1 METDNSKEAVNRE
14 ITELRC
20 SSFYG
25 PISNVKPYGTEA
37 FCELYE
43 RTKSNKYK
51 EQIEAM
57 RAEPDPKKQS
67 AMKSKLDY
75 FTPSVICT
83 ERKSSCITDFSG
95 VICADLD
102 GKDNPGKTPQQMRV
116 TVLNDPLLHSFMAIV
131 SSLGKGLKVMFRYD
145 PKVATVEDYSHAI
158 MQYLADVCHLKADR
172 ACCDPTRA
180 CFVSYDP
187 QAYYSTAGLMC
198 GVDVNIWLAR
208 YKQFQG
214 EPEKIP
220 ANASF
225 KYSPSNVSSSNVS
238 SSSDLLSNNS
248 SLTNP
253 SPNTPLSTNP
263 TNPLNPSNHSLQSDA
278 LFETDLNDT
287 HWMAKQSSLAHVQ
300 KVSQRINIDIAPN
313 YEDFLRLGFSLATL
327 GEVGRPI
334 FEHCCSYYKGEQ
346 TRDLNKFFT
355 DCLHKKRDDIKIAT
369 FFELCRTAGVDISN
383 PYHAFQEEMD
393 VANEMKGLP
402 MFPEWVFDQLPPLLT
417 QIVSHVD
424 TVAEK
429 SMMLMTSVTTISSL
443 LPNYYMRYGKH
454 RMEANLSFF
463 VLAKSGSG
471 KGMMRFCA
479 RLVKPVHDKLMA
491 ESEEA
496 RNEYRKR
503 MERQKQE
510 KKGKSTK
517 GEAENVMEQMPPL
530 KVFNIPA
537 DSSAS
542 AFIRTFAETQRG
554 IMFETEGDTL
564 AKILRLDFGGYSDLL
579 RKAAHHEPITF
590 MRVGS
595 DDKGE
600 GIHIYIDYPCLS
612 VVLSGTPKQL
622 KNLMTDAENGLFSR
636 FGILYV
642 TTNPEWEDQY
652 ADDEGESYEECFDR
666 YADDL
671 YVIYTKLVCLG
682 EKGVQFKLTKAQRKE
697 VRSFF
702 RNNLFRYNTLYDGE
716 YDGIMHRLGV
726 MHGRICMVLTALRAE
741 SVDRFD
747 EPLVCSDEDV
757 KLALEMIKVL
767 NQHTDFAYRSLS
779 PEKAM
784 KVTLKNMP
792 LQYQLYQALP
802 HEFTTKDALEVGLN
816 LKISGSFVKKCMHKF
831 IQGKDG
837 TGYLVEKLSHGN
849 YRKILKEENVAE
861 YTESEEIY

>member
-1 METDNSKEAVNRE
+1 
-14 ITELRC
+14 
-20 SSFYG
+20 
-25 PISNVKPYGTEA
+25 
-37 FCELYE
+37 
-43 RTKSNKYK
+43 
-51 EQIEAM
+51 
-57 RAEPDPKKQS
+57 
-67 AMKSKLDY
+67 
-75 FTPSVICT
+75 
-83 ERKSSCITDFSG
+83 
-95 VICADLD
+95 
-102 GKDNPGKTPQQMRV
+102 
-116 TVLNDPLLHSFMAIV
+116 
-131 SSLGKGLKVMFRYD
+131 
-145 PKVATVEDYSHAI
+145 
-158 MQYLADVCHLKADR
+158 
-172 ACCDPTRA
+172 
-180 CFVSYDP
+180 
-187 QAYYSTAGLMC
+187 
-198 GVDVNIWLAR
+198 
-208 YKQFQG
+208 
-214 EPEKIP
+214 
-220 ANASF
+220 
-225 KYSPSNVSSSNVS
+225 
-238 SSSDLLSNNS
+238 
-248 SLTNP
+248 
-253 SPNTPLSTNP
+253 
-263 TNPLNPSNHSLQSDA
+263 
-278 LFETDLNDT
+278 
-287 HWMAKQSSLAHVQ
+287 
-300 KVSQRINIDIAPN
+300 
-313 YEDFLRLGFSLATL
+313 
-327 GEVGRPI
+327 
-334 FEHCCSYYKGEQ
+334 
-346 TRDLNKFFT
+346 
-355 DCLHKKRDDIKIAT
+355 
-369 FFELCRTAGVDISN
+369 
-383 PYHAFQEEMD
+383 
-393 VANEMKGLP
+393 
-402 MFPEWVFDQLPPLLT
+402 
-417 QIVSHVD
+417 
-424 TVAEK
+424 
-429 SMMLMTSVTTISSL
+429 
-443 LPNYYMRYGKH
+443 MRYGKH

-503 MERQKQE
+503 MELKKQE

-517 GEAENVMEQMPPL
+517 GETENVMEQMPPL

-636 FGILYV
+636 FGVLYV

-652 ADDEGESYEECFDR
+652 EDDEGESYEECFDR

-779 PEKAM
+779 PEKTTM
-784 KVTLKNMP
+784 LILKNMP
-792 LQYQLYQALP
+792 ASYKLYQGLP
-802 HEFTTKDALEVGLN
+802 DEFTTNDAVEVGRS
-816 LKISGSFVKKCMHKF
+816 LKMSRMTVYRYMHRYVD
-831 IQGKDG
+831 GKNG
-837 TGYLVEKLSHGN
+837 TGCLIRKMDHGM
-849 YRKILKEENVAE
+849 YRKI
-861 YTESEEIY
+861 

>member
-1 METDNSKEAVNRE
+1 LQRFWESPEGAVFFCKSREQKRQLFYESSKYNKMETENSKEVVNRE
-14 ITELRC
+14 ITELQC
-20 SSFYG
+20 SSFHG
-25 PISNVKPYGTEA
+25 PISNVKSYGTEA
-37 FCELYE
+37 FYELYE
-43 RTKSNKYK
+43 RTKSNKYRK
-51 EQIEAM
+51 QIEAM

-145 PKVATVEDYSHAI
+145 PKAATVEDYSHAI

-214 EPEKIP
+214 APEKIP

-225 KYSPSNVSSSNVS
+225 KYLPSNVSSSGEILPGDPS
-238 SSSDLLSNNS
+238 SAHSSKADSLKNEAALPADS
-248 SLTNP
+248 SEDKCTDE
-253 SPNTPLSTNP
+253 
-263 TNPLNPSNHSLQSDA
+263 QS
-278 LFETDLNDT
+278 
-287 HWMAKQSSLAHVQ
+287 QLAHVQ
-300 KVSQRINIDIAPN
+300 VVAGRIDRDIAPN

-327 GEVGRPI
+327 GEAGRPI

-346 TRDLNKFFT
+346 TRDLNKFFMS
-355 DCLHKKRDDIKIAT
+355 CIHQKRDDVTIAT
-369 FFELCRTAGVDISN
+369 FFQLCREAGVDISN
-383 PYHAFQEEMD
+383 PCADASEEVDM
-393 VANEMKGLP
+393 VNEMKRLP
-402 MFPEWVFDQLPPLLT
+402 MFPEWVFDKLPPLLT
-417 QIVSHVD
+417 QIVSHVG

-429 SMMLMTSVTTISSL
+429 SMILMTSITTISSL

-479 RLVKPVHDKLMA
+479 RLVKPVHDKLMN

-503 MERQKQE
+503 VERQKQ
-510 KKGKSTK
+510 KGKSAK
-517 GEAENVMEQMPPL
+517 GDAEAVMEQMPPL

-542 AFIRTFAETQRG
+542 AFIRTFAETKRG

-622 KNLMTDAENGLFSR
+622 NNLMMDAENGLFSR
-636 FGILYV
+636 FGFLYV

-652 ADDEGESYEECFDR
+652 EDDEGESYEEFFDR

-682 EKGVQFKLTKAQRKE
+682 EKGVKFKMTKAQRTN

-702 RNNLFRYNTLYDGE
+702 RNILLQYNVLYDGE

-726 MHGRICMVLTALRAE
+726 MHGRICMVLTALRGE

-757 KLALEMIKVL
+757 KLALEMIRVL
-767 NQHTDFAYRSLS
+767 NLHTDFAYRSLS
-779 PEKAM
+779 PEKVKPVSVKSLTPQYRLYYVLPSEFAFNEAVELGGQM
-784 KVTLKNMP
+784 NMSRTSVYRYIR
-792 LQYQLYQALP
+792 QFA
-802 HEFTTKDALEVGLN
+802 E
-816 LKISGSFVKKCMHKF
+816 
-831 IQGKDG
+831 GKDG
-837 TGYLVEKLSHGN
+837 TGRLIEKTGRGT
-849 YRKILKEENVAE
+849 YCKIL
-861 YTESEEIY
+861 SM

>member
-37 FCELYE
+37 FYELYE

-51 EQIEAM
+51 EQIESM
-57 RAEPDPKKQS
+57 RAEPDSKKQS

-145 PKVATVEDYSHAI
+145 PKAATVEDYSHAI

-187 QAYYSTAGLMC
+187 QAYFSTAGLMC

-214 EPEKIP
+214 TPETIP

-225 KYSPSNVSSSNVS
+225 KYSPSNVSSSNVPS
-238 SSSDLLSNNS
+238 SSEILPSDPSSTHLSKADSLKNEAALPAVSSENNCMDEQ
-248 SLTNP
+248 T
-253 SPNTPLSTNP
+253 
-263 TNPLNPSNHSLQSDA
+263 
-278 LFETDLNDT
+278 
-287 HWMAKQSSLAHVQ
+287 SLAHVQ
-300 KVSQRINIDIAPN
+300 VVAGRIDKDIAPN

-327 GEVGRPI
+327 GETGRSI

-369 FFELCRTAGVDISN
+369 FFELCKTAGVDISN
-383 PYHAFQEEMD
+383 PYHTFQEEID

-429 SMMLMTSVTTISSL
+429 SMMLMTSLTTISSL

-491 ESEEA
+491 ES
-496 RNEYRKR
+496 
-503 MERQKQE
+503 
-510 KKGKSTK
+510 
-517 GEAENVMEQMPPL
+517 
-530 KVFNIPA
+530 
-537 DSSAS
+537 
-542 AFIRTFAETQRG
+542 
-554 IMFETEGDTL
+554 
-564 AKILRLDFGGYSDLL
+564 
-579 RKAAHHEPITF
+579 
-590 MRVGS
+590 
-595 DDKGE
+595 
-600 GIHIYIDYPCLS
+600 
-612 VVLSGTPKQL
+612 
-622 KNLMTDAENGLFSR
+622 
-636 FGILYV
+636 
-642 TTNPEWEDQY
+642 
-652 ADDEGESYEECFDR
+652 
-666 YADDL
+666 
-671 YVIYTKLVCLG
+671 
-682 EKGVQFKLTKAQRKE
+682 
-697 VRSFF
+697 
-702 RNNLFRYNTLYDGE
+702 
-716 YDGIMHRLGV
+716 
-726 MHGRICMVLTALRAE
+726 
-741 SVDRFD
+741 
-747 EPLVCSDEDV
+747 
-757 KLALEMIKVL
+757 
-767 NQHTDFAYRSLS
+767 
-779 PEKAM
+779 
-784 KVTLKNMP
+784 
-792 LQYQLYQALP
+792 
-802 HEFTTKDALEVGLN
+802 
-816 LKISGSFVKKCMHKF
+816 
-831 IQGKDG
+831 
-837 TGYLVEKLSHGN
+837 
-849 YRKILKEENVAE
+849 
-861 YTESEEIY
+861 